1 MNESQ
6 SHDVPLQN
14 DIGKERLANLLGVYE
29 TLANWRL
36 YPKTLVIGNYR
47 RYELKGD
54 RDTEFLQAELKEGE
68 QRPIW
73 DFVCKGE
80 DTKNSFVKAVV
91 NPKDESV
98 AVYHDHKTEAAFYE
112 FVRDKVVE
120 QNRAKEINVDMPV
133 LERVNDDKSVIA
145 ISFVDGVDVA
155 NQHYEAKTN
164 LISVTADTIHK
175 FILSFH
181 DKSLA
186 QWRQEIPEFANYF
199 PLDAT
204 GDSLLEK
211 ELNNHRLRFE
221 SRKAKINGL
230 VGNEYIG
237 KMEKMLEEGSKFF
250 KLDPSQ
256 AEEDQLT
263 LLNPNMNAGN
273 FMEGNDGKIY
283 AVDWQS
289 FKISHPVTASAY
301 FIETLWNN
309 PELYDRTLTD
319 TLEKFK
325 GDRNAIEMLRYEL
338 AFLRLSGVAV
348 RFYRPVAEDLQRS
361 QEDKNHA
368 KKAME
373 VLGNRLKE
381 AVDKTG
387 VWAKFYSQDNP

>member
-29 TLANWRL
+29 TLANWGL
-36 YPKTLVIGNYR
+36 HPKILVIGSYR
-47 RYELKGD
+47 RYGLKGD
-54 RDTEFLQAELKEGE
+54 KDTEFLPAELKEGE

-73 DFVCKGE
+73 NFVSEGNEGKR
-80 DTKNSFVKAVV
+80 SFVKAVV
-91 NPKDESV
+91 DPKDESV
-98 AVYHDHKTEAAFYE
+98 ATYHDHRTEALFYQL
-112 FVRDKVVE
+112 VRNKVVDE
-120 QNRAKEINVDMPV
+120 NRVKEINVDMPV
-133 LERVNDDKSVIA
+133 LERVNEDKSVIA
-145 ISFVDGVDVA
+145 ISLVDGADVA
-155 NQHYEAKTN
+155 NQHYEVKAN
-164 LISVTADTIHK
+164 LKPETANTIHK

-221 SRKAKINGL
+221 SRKAKINEL

-237 KMEKMLEEGSKFF
+237 KMEKMLEEGSIFF

-263 LLNPNMNAGN
+263 LLNPNMNAGS

-348 RFYRPVAEDLQRS
+348 RFYRPVAEDSLRS
-361 QEDKNHA
+361 QEDRDHA
-368 KKAME
+368 KNAME

-381 AVDKTG
+381 AIDKTG
-387 VWAKFYSQDNP
+387 VWAKFYSQDSP